1 MRLIE
6 LFFIF
11 SFLTILINLIK
22 INPRKK
28 MIINIFASFVL
39 IFKFSY
45 NFDMMIINTLFY
57 LCFLYV
63 ILNIYTTRYSSIRMN
78 IMNSIILKKKI
89 ISENELFEDRAKRFN
104 RKNKSIMSFNLFR
117 ITDKFVK
124 IFRNL
129 IT

>member
-1 MRLIE
+1 
-6 LFFIF
+6 
-11 SFLTILINLIK
+11 
-22 INPRKK
+22 
-28 MIINIFASFVL
+28 
-39 IFKFSY
+39 
-45 NFDMMIINTLFY
+45 
-57 LCFLYV
+57 
-63 ILNIYTTRYSSIRMN
+63 
-78 IMNSIILKKKI
+78 MNSIILKKKI

>member
-11 SFLTILINLIK
+11 LFLTILINLIK
-22 INPRKK
+22 ISPREKI
-28 MIINIFASFVL
+28 IINMLASFVL

-45 NFDMMIINTLFY
+45 NFDTMIINMLFY

-78 IMNSIILKKKI
+78 LMNSMILKKK
-89 ISENELFEDRAKRFN
+89 NNLWKRTFW
-104 RKNKSIMSFNLFR
+104 K
-117 ITDKFVK
+117 
-124 IFRNL
+124 
-129 IT
+129 